1 LSILR
6 VKEKKEIRKETNL
19 RKEATMRKVPLVA
32 VFWVFALALP
42 FTIIALAGV
51 AYINLHFSE
60 MVQAIRNLEQA
71 TTAGGRGWVA
81 ETAQRLPE
89 LAGMVIG
96 MIVIYTIYIFMR
108 KPVEAGYNHVKH

>member
-1 LSILR
+1 
-6 VKEKKEIRKETNL
+6 
-19 RKEATMRKVPLVA
+19 MRKVPLVA
-32 VFWVFALALP
+32 VFWTFALALP
-42 FTIIALAGV
+42 FTILALAGV

-60 MVQAIRNLEQA
+60 MVRAITELQLV

-108 KPVEAGYNHVKH
+108 KPVEAGYNNGKH

>member
-1 LSILR
+1 
-6 VKEKKEIRKETNL
+6 
-19 RKEATMRKVPLVA
+19 MRKVPLVA
-32 VFWVFALALP
+32 VFWTFALALP
-42 FTIIALAGV
+42 FTILALAGV
-51 AYINLHFSE
+51 AYINLHFSD
-60 MVQAIRNLEQA
+60 MVRVITELQLV

-108 KPVEAGYNHVKH
+108 KPVEAGYNNGKR